1 MARSE
6 SDLVILW
13 ALLHAAGAELRRDGD
28 GFARIQPI
36 SAFRQRSGYEPDAG
50 PHTRGSATGAHLA
63 HNQEAVGSTP
73 TPATTFPKTK
83 SKAARLGPVA
93 GTLELAGAVSEGPE
107 DKDPTAYK
115 PLMRTPQSGAGIFSG
130 KKATGGTPVPHR
142 GKAEGGMKEA
152 EREAE

>member
-6 SDLVILW
+6 RDRVILW

-115 PLMRTPQSGAGIFSG
+115 PLMRTPQSGAGIVPATNFRG
-130 KKATGGTPVPHR
+130 RRQQAGRLCHTGGR
-142 GKAEGGMKEA
+142 QKAE
-152 EREAE
+152 